1 MPVFLIKNK
10 IKTIFPMATVKNID
24 SPNGWL
30 IDPHNKW
37 AIHFDFK
44 IVSNEKEPLDYTI
57 DMWGVVPNGKPM
69 KFKSRRKVTK
79 EESLKT
85 WNQLL
90 SSNWV
95 EFDFDKHM
103 TA

>member
-1 MPVFLIKNK
+1 
-10 IKTIFPMATVKNID
+10 MAKVKKLDAPI
-24 SPNGWL
+24 GWL
-30 IDPHNKW
+30 MDPHNKW

-44 IVSNEKEPLDYTI
+44 RVTNENNPCDFTI

-69 KFKSRRKVTK
+69 IFKSRRKVTK
-79 EESLKT
+79 EDSLKT
-85 WNQLL
+85 WKQLL

-95 EFDFDKHM
+95 EFDFDKNV

>member
-1 MPVFLIKNK
+1 MSKVESLDAPI
-10 IKTIFPMATVKNID
+10 
-24 SPNGWL
+24 GWL

-44 IVSNEKEPLDYTI
+44 KVSNEKVSDDFTI
-57 DMWGVVPNGKPM
+57 DMWGVVPKGKPM

-79 EESLKT
+79 DESIKT
-85 WNQLL
+85 WKQLL
-90 SSNWV
+90 ASNWV
-95 EFDFDKHM
+95 EFDLERNM

>member
-1 MPVFLIKNK
+1 
-10 IKTIFPMATVKNID
+10 MAKLEKLD
-24 SPNGWL
+24 APSGWL

-44 IVSNEKEPLDYTI
+44 KVSNDDISSDFTI

-69 KFKSRRKVTK
+69 QFKSRRKVTK
-79 EESLKT
+79 EELFRT
-85 WNQLL
+85 WKQLV

-95 EFDFDKHM
+95 EFDFKNNM
-103 TA
+103 IA

>member
-1 MPVFLIKNK
+1 MSKLETLNCPC
-10 IKTIFPMATVKNID
+10 
-24 SPNGWL
+24 GWL

-44 IVSNEKEPLDYTI
+44 KVTNDQIANDLTI

-69 KFKSRRKVTK
+69 EFKSRRKASK
-79 EESLKT
+79 KESLKI
-85 WNQLL
+85 WNQLID
-90 SSNWV
+90 SNWV
-95 EFDFDKHM
+95 EFDVEKFM

>member
-1 MPVFLIKNK
+1 
-10 IKTIFPMATVKNID
+10 MAKVENLD
-24 SPNGWL
+24 SPIGWL
-30 IDPHNKW
+30 IDPNNKW

-44 IVSNEKEPLDYTI
+44 KASDEQISSDFTI
-57 DMWGVVPNGKPM
+57 DMWGVVPNGKTM
-69 KFKSRRKVTK
+69 KFNSRRKVTK

-85 WNQLL
+85 WRQLL

-95 EFDFDKHM
+95 EFDFEKYK

>member
-1 MPVFLIKNK
+1 M
-10 IKTIFPMATVKNID
+10 VKVDNLD
-24 SPNGWL
+24 APTGWL
-30 IDPHNKW
+30 KDPHNKW

-44 IVSNEKEPLDYTI
+44 RLTHEKMSTDFTI
-57 DMWGVVPNGKPM
+57 DMWGVVPSGKPM

>member
-1 MPVFLIKNK
+1 
-10 IKTIFPMATVKNID
+10 MAKVENLQAPK
-24 SPNGWL
+24 GWL

-44 IVSNEKEPLDYTI
+44 KESNEKIPTDFTI
-57 DMWGVVPNGKPM
+57 DMWGVVPKGKPM

-79 EESLKT
+79 QDSEKT
-85 WNQLL
+85 WQQLIEA
-90 SSNWV
+90 NWV
-95 EFDFDKHM
+95 EFNCEESK

>member
-1 MPVFLIKNK
+1 
-10 IKTIFPMATVKNID
+10 MAKVEKFDAPT
-24 SPNGWL
+24 GWL

-44 IVSNEKEPLDYTI
+44 KVSSEQISEDFTI

-69 KFKSRRKVTK
+69 QFKSRRKVTR

-85 WNQLL
+85 WTQLV

-95 EFDFDKHM
+95 KFDFEKNK

>member
-1 MPVFLIKNK
+1 
-10 IKTIFPMATVKNID
+10 MAKLENLEA
-24 SPNGWL
+24 PKGWL

-44 IVSNEKEPLDYTI
+44 KVSNENIASDFTI

-79 EESLKT
+79 QDSEKT
-85 WNQLL
+85 WQQLIEA
-90 SSNWV
+90 NWV
-95 EFDFDKHM
+95 EFNCEKRN

>member
-1 MPVFLIKNK
+1 MAKVENLDAPV
-10 IKTIFPMATVKNID
+10 
-24 SPNGWL
+24 GWL

-37 AIHFDFK
+37 VIHFDFK
-44 IVSNEKEPLDYTI
+44 TQSNERISTDFTI

-69 KFKSRRKVTK
+69 QFKSRRKVSK

-85 WNQLL
+85 WNQLR
-90 SSNWV
+90 SSNWL
-95 EFDFDKHM
+95 EFDFESKK

>member
-1 MPVFLIKNK
+1 
-10 IKTIFPMATVKNID
+10 MAKVENLEAPK
-24 SPNGWL
+24 GWL

-44 IVSNEKEPLDYTI
+44 KVSNENIATDFTI
-57 DMWGVVPNGKPM
+57 DMWGVVPKGKPM

-79 EESLKT
+79 HDSEKT
-85 WNQLL
+85 WQQLIEAD
-90 SSNWV
+90 WV
-95 EFDFDKHM
+95 EFNCENSK

>member
-1 MPVFLIKNK
+1 MTK
-10 IKTIFPMATVKNID
+10 VKKLDAPI
-24 SPNGWL
+24 GWL
-30 IDPHNKW
+30 RDPHNKW

-44 IVSNEKEPLDYTI
+44 KVSNELMNPNFTI

-69 KFKSRRKVTK
+69 IFKSRRKVTK

-85 WNQLL
+85 WNQLIL
-90 SSNWV
+90 ANWV
-95 EFDFDKHM
+95 EFDFDKNK

>member
-1 MPVFLIKNK
+1 
-10 IKTIFPMATVKNID
+10 MAKVKKLD
-24 SPNGWL
+24 APTGWL

-44 IVSNEKEPLDYTI
+44 KVSNEKISQDFTI

-79 EESLKT
+79 EDSLKT
-85 WNQLL
+85 WNQLV

-95 EFDFDKHM
+95 EFDFDDTL

>member
-1 MPVFLIKNK
+1 
-10 IKTIFPMATVKNID
+10 MAKVEDFDAPI
-24 SPNGWL
+24 GWL

-37 AIHFDFK
+37 AIHFNCKKVSYEKISEDF
-44 IVSNEKEPLDYTI
+44 TI

-79 EESLKT
+79 EDSIKT
-85 WNQLL
+85 WKQLL

-95 EFDFDKHM
+95 EFDFEKNM

>member
-1 MPVFLIKNK
+1 
-10 IKTIFPMATVKNID
+10 MAKAEKLD
-24 SPNGWL
+24 APFGWL

-44 IVSNEKEPLDYTI
+44 RVNKENISADFTI
-57 DMWGVVPNGKPM
+57 DMWGVVSSGKPM
-69 KFKSRRKVTK
+69 NFKSRRKVTK

-95 EFDFDKHM
+95 ECDFDKNFS
-103 TA
+103 A

>member
-1 MPVFLIKNK
+1 
-10 IKTIFPMATVKNID
+10 MAKVENLEAPI
-24 SPNGWL
+24 GWL

-44 IVSNEKEPLDYTI
+44 KVSNEKEKSSTDFTI

-79 EESLKT
+79 QDSQKT
-85 WNQLL
+85 WQQLID
-90 SSNWV
+90 SNWV
-95 EFDFDKHM
+95 EFDYKSTK